1 MGRQVNWRRILGASL
16 VAVAA
21 ALTISALSR
30 DPQAAAAASADAAEY
45 VAPLSLASGELAAL
59 QTGVAA
65 ADAGRWSEVA
75 SLSQSASDP
84 LVRRF
89 LQWRLAVD
97 ENAPQSFSVAYDAW
111 RELAEWPGRATVRE
125 RLERNALNAGLSSQ
139 ELASILEDGG
149 GPTTGDGKVAL
160 AQAYLN
166 LGRAEQATALARDA
180 WRHDRLSPQA
190 QAVVRSTFASALS
203 QADHRARVDILLWRE
218 AYSEARA
225 LMPEIGYHDRLV
237 AQARIAL
244 QTRPRRG
251 LQAAVDSVPAS
262 HQDDP
267 GFLYDRADYIIDQGR
282 WDDAAPYTARIDA
295 LAAPLAARDEIFRQK
310 RAFVTRHLRAGQ
322 AERAYRMTQNHGM
335 TSGEQFADAEFLA
348 GWLSLRF
355 LEEAR
360 RAEGNF
366 QTLARGVSSPISL
379 ARGYYWLGR
388 AHEAQNEDADAEA
401 AYRMA
406 SQYTYTYYGQ
416 LAAQEIDSNPVI
428 AFPNTTVIPT
438 EVRERF
444 EQRELVRALRFVAQ
458 AGDQQDFQRIAFHL
472 DDQLTDPLELELLA
486 ALARENNYPL
496 SGVRNGKAG
505 IFRGVLAPN
514 AAYPV
519 MTLPANARQPGRP
532 EAALVHAIIRQE
544 SEFDP
549 RAYSR
554 AGARG
559 LMQLMP
565 ATARITANREGIP
578 YSLSGLMDDPEYN
591 VTLGARHLQDLL
603 DEWNG
608 SYILVIASYNAGS
621 GRPRQWIQ
629 ELGDPRSR
637 DVDPI
642 DWVEQIPFSETRNYV
657 QRVMENLQ
665 VYRHRVSGEPA
676 EIRLQQDLRR
686 GG

>member
-1 MGRQVNWRRILGASL
+1 MIARMTWRRTVGAVV
-16 VAVAA
+16 VAAAA
-21 ALTISALSR
+21 ALTTAALSR
-30 DPQAAAAASADAAEY
+30 DPQVAAAVSADAAEY
-45 VAPLSLASGELAAL
+45 VVPSSLASSDMTTL
-59 QTGVAA
+59 QNGVAA
-65 ADAGRWSEVA
+65 ADAGRWTEVA
-75 SLSQSASDP
+75 ALSQAANDP

-97 ENAPQSFSVAYDAW
+97 ENAPQSFSAAYDAW
-111 RELAEWPGRATVRE
+111 RELTDWPGRATMRE
-125 RLERNALNAGLSSQ
+125 RLERNALNAGLSA
-139 ELASILEDGG
+139 EALAQLLEEGG
-149 GPTTGDGKVAL
+149 GPSTGDGKIAL
-160 AQAYLN
+160 AQAYLT
-166 LGRAEQATALARDA
+166 LGRADQAAALARDA

-190 QAVVRSTFASALS
+190 QAVARGGFGSLLG
-203 QADHRARVDILLWRE
+203 QEDHKARVDSLLWRE
-218 AYSEARA
+218 AYGEARA
-225 LMPEIGYHDRLV
+225 LLPEIGYHDRLV

-251 LQAAVDSVPAS
+251 LQAAVDAVPAS

-267 GFLYDRADYIIDQGR
+267 GLLYDRADYIIDQGR
-282 WDDAAPYTARIDA
+282 WEDAAPYTARIDS

-322 AERAYRMTQNHGM
+322 AERAFRLTQNHGM
-335 TSGEQFADAEFLA
+335 TSGEQFSDAEFLA

-355 LEEAR
+355 LNAAG
-360 RAEGNF
+360 RAEGHF
-366 QTLARGVSSPISL
+366 QTLARGVSSPISV

-388 AHEAQNEDADAEA
+388 AHEAQSEAEEAQA

-406 SQYTYTYYGQ
+406 GRHNYTYYGQ
-416 LAAQEIDSNPVI
+416 LAAQRLDPDAVI
-428 AFPNTTVIPT
+428 AFSDTSVIPAET
-438 EVRERF
+438 RERF
-444 EQRELVRALRFVAQ
+444 ESRELVRALRFVAQ

-496 SGVRNGKAG
+496 SAVRHGKAG
-505 IFRGVLAPN
+505 VFRGVLAPN
-514 AAYPV
+514 AAYPI

-549 RAYSR
+549 RAFSR

-565 ATARITANREGIP
+565 ATARITANREGVP
-578 YSLSGLMDDPEYN
+578 YSLSALMDDPDYN
-591 VTLGARHLQDLL
+591 VVLGARHLQDLL
-603 DEWNG
+603 EEWNG

-621 GRPRQWIQ
+621 GRGRQWIQ
-629 ELGDPRSR
+629 ELGDPRAGA
-637 DVDPI
+637 VDPI
-642 DWVEQIPFSETRNYV
+642 DWVESIPFSETRNYV

-665 VYRHRVSGEPA
+665 VYRHRLSGAPA
-676 EIRLQQDLRR
+676 PLRLQQDLQR